1 MNATP
6 QQIVRCLKRDLDGDL
21 EAGIRYAE
29 RIANYS
35 TQPEMVASYGEAAK
49 LFVQDVADRQ
59 PWIERSIRR
68 IK

>member
-21 EAGIRYAE
+21 DAGIRYAE

-35 TQPEMVASYGEAAK
+35 TQPEMVASYGEAA
-49 LFVQDVADRQ
+49 
-59 PWIERSIRR
+59 R
-68 IK
+68 ILKREKESNASPAPSSPA

>member
-21 EAGIRYAE
+21 DAGIRYAE

-35 TQPEMVASYGEAAK
+35 TQPEMVSSYGEAA
-49 LFVQDVADRQ
+49 
-59 PWIERSIRR
+59 R
-68 IK
+68 ILKREKESNASPTTSSPA

>member
-21 EAGIRYAE
+21 DAGIRYAE

-35 TQPEMVASYGEAAK
+35 TQPEMVASYGEAA
-49 LFVQDVADRQ
+49 
-59 PWIERSIRR
+59 R
-68 IK
+68 ILKREKESNAGPATSSPA

>member
-21 EAGIRYAE
+21 DAGIRYAE

-35 TQPEMVASYGEAAK
+35 TQPEMVASYGEAA
-49 LFVQDVADRQ
+49 
-59 PWIERSIRR
+59 R
-68 IK
+68 ILKREKESNASAAPSSPA

>member
-21 EAGIRYAE
+21 DAGIRYAE

-35 TQPEMVASYGEAAK
+35 TQPEMVASYGEAA
-49 LFVQDVADRQ
+49 
-59 PWIERSIRR
+59 R
-68 IK
+68 ILKREKEKHEKPQIKMEG